1 MSAQILNSTLRGSF
15 TCNIVLRALTF
26 ENIAF
31 EQKKKIWK
39 AYSDHWV
46 SNVVDRVGFLA
57 TLDDTLGF
65 VPKVEFNAGV
75 IAAGLF

>member
-1 MSAQILNSTLRGSF
+1 MRILLLNK
-15 TCNIVLRALTF
+15 
-26 ENIAF
+26 
-31 EQKKKIWK
+31 KKKIWK